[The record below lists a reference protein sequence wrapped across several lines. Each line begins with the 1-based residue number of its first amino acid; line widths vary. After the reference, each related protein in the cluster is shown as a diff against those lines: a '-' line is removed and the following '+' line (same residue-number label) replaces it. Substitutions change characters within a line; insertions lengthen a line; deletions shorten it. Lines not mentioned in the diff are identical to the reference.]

1 MEVKEIYTRNFR
13 GQYSPP
19 PGYDGTAF
27 SDSVGMKHHPPE
39 DEMPVYT
46 NEESLDVKGDRTD
59 SDEFFTG
66 IPEEGE
72 SDSPVCDRDE
82 TEMCV
87 PAPRNEHP
95 MEDLL
100 RIMKGK
106 IGREELIILLV
117 MLLIASDGVGIEVL
131 ILALILIA
139 G

>member
-1 MEVKEIYTRNFR
+1 MEIYTRNFR

-27 SDSVGMKHHPPE
+27 SDSGGMKHHPPE

-46 NEESLDVKGDRTD
+46 NEDSLNVKDDLTDRRV
-59 SDEFFTG
+59 F
-66 IPEEGE
+66 IPEIPEDRE
-72 SDSPVCDRDE
+72 SDLQKCDRDE

-87 PAPRNEHP
+87 PTLRNEHT